1 MMGQQRKLTAK
12 GLEEVDRKLTAKGL
26 EYQLSLLH
34 GKKATTCGK
43 AGQKG

>member
-1 MMGQQRKLTAK
+1 MMGQQRKLTAT

-34 GKKATTCGK
+34 GKKMAT
-43 AGQKG
+43 

>member
-34 GKKATTCGK
+34 GKKMAT
-43 AGQKG
+43 